1 MDSSILVRLQAAE
14 DRLAILD
21 LEGEYARSWDCGD
34 GDAWAALFTA
44 DGSFEMTEVGNEP
57 ARTIQ
62 GTAQLIEFCRQV
74 DSYYR
79 GLHFMSLPRVEI
91 AGDTAH
97 GQLHF
102 QWLGLFR
109 PNAQFTG
116 ERHAKGF
123 YRITYRKIDGQ
134 WKIARRTE
142 TIVSGA
148 ILESYNPF
156 ISKSLDNTK

>member
-1 MDSSILVRLQAAE
+1 MDSSILERLQAAE

-34 GDAWAALFTA
+34 ADGWAAVFA
-44 DGSFEMTEVGNEP
+44 PDGSFEMTEVGHQP
-57 ARTIQ
+57 ARIIK
-62 GTAQLIEFCRQV
+62 GTQQLADFCREV
-74 DSYYR
+74 DGFYK

-91 AGDTAH
+91 VGDTAH

-109 PNAQFTG
+109 PHGQFTG

-134 WKIARRTE
+134 WKIARRVE
-142 TIVSGA
+142 TVVSGT
-148 ILESYNPF
+148 IQESYDPF
-156 ISKSLDNTK
+156 ISKTLDNTK